1 MMSAIACL
9 ATAIYFEARG
19 EPMVGQVAVAQVI
32 VNRVYDE
39 RFPDTV
45 CDVVKQGEY
54 YTWNK
59 SIPIK
64 HRCQFSFWCD
74 GKPEV
79 MRDETA
85 KQWAYNVAESTLQG
99 LFYDTTSGATHY
111 HADYVVPDW
120 SKILCSQK
128 LFKSMLTSFTG
139 GSVSLVSNVLFGI
152 IL

>member
-1 MMSAIACL
+1 MITALACL

-64 HRCQFSFWCD
+64 YRCQFSFWCD

-79 MRDETA
+79 MRDENA
-85 KQWAYNVAESTLQG
+85 KQWAYNVDEAALEG

-120 SKILCSQK
+120 SKN
-128 LFKSMLTSFTG
+128 SMFTKT
-139 GSVSLVSNVLFGI
+139 VQINAHIFYRWER
-152 IL
+152 

>member
-1 MMSAIACL
+1 MITAIACL

-39 RFPDTV
+39 RFPDNV

-54 YTWNK
+54 YTWNT

-74 GKPEV
+74 GKSED
-79 MRDETA
+79 MHDEMA
-85 KQWAYNVAESTLQG
+85 KQWSYNVAEATLAG
-99 LFYDTTSGATHY
+99 SLYDTTAGGTHY
-111 HADYVVPDW
+111 HADYVVPNW
-120 SKILCSQK
+120 STNAK
-128 LFKSMLTSFTG
+128 FTRT
-139 GSVSLVSNVLFGI
+139 VQINAHIFYRCEH
-152 IL
+152 